1 MKLRIRDRISRRGIL
16 LVEMMMSLGIG
27 VVVLG
32 VLTYAS
38 IGISR
43 SLSATERYIVGV
55 ANENRLMDY
64 VAADLR
70 RALRVSV
77 VSGGTTTVLKETGTT
92 SYNITETTILAIRIP
107 DYYGSNT
114 NDNSAGSAFK
124 TTRYARSTLN
134 TSSTYNGNGNTL
146 LNGIVPW
153 ADAQTIVVG
162 KKVTRFAPSSA
173 GTGEIEVRY
182 YRGVRSGTDS
192 TRCFFRSEYPV
203 GSSTP
208 TSTVEVAERISDG
221 LSTTTLLIMARNG
234 GQVFRLQSSF
244 TPTYSRQGASSAST
258 TGIIEVCT
266 RNLRRD

>member
-1 MKLRIRDRISRRGIL
+1 MKLHLRNRSSRRGIL
-16 LVEMMMSLGIG
+16 LAEMMVSLTIG

-77 VSGGTTTVLKETGTT
+77 DSGGTTTVLKDTGAT
-92 SYNITETTILAIRIP
+92 SYTITDTTVLVIRVP
-107 DYYGSNT
+107 DYYASNT
-114 NDNSAGSAFK
+114 RNNTVGSAYK
-124 TTRYARSTLN
+124 TTRYARTALN
-134 TSSTYNGNGNTL
+134 TSSTYNGNANTL

-153 ADAQTIVVG
+153 ADAQTVVVG

-173 GTGEIEVRY
+173 GTGELEVRY
-182 YRGVRSGTDS
+182 YRGPRSATDS
-192 TRCFFRSEYPV
+192 TPCFFRSEYVV
-203 GSSTP
+203 GSTTP
-208 TSTVEVAERISDG
+208 TSTVEIAERISDG
-221 LSTTTLLIMARNG
+221 LSTTSLIILARNG
-234 GQVFRLQSSF
+234 GQVFQLQSSF
-244 TPTYSRQGASSAST
+244 TPTFRRQGASAAST
-258 TGIIEVCT
+258 TAIIEVCT